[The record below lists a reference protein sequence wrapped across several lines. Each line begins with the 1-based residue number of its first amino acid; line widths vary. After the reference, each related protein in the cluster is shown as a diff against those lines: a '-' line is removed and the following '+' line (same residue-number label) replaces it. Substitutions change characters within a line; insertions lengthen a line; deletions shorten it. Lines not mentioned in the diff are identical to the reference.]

1 MPGLG
6 LGGGLVWLV
15 SVAAYVA
22 IPVVIIAIALRLAGV
37 GRSDRHRRL
46 STRLARGEI
55 TQAEFEAATKALG
68 G

>member
-22 IPVVIIAIALRLAGV
+22 IPAVIIAIALRLAGV
-37 GRSDRHRRL
+37 GRNDPHRRL
-46 STRLARGEI
+46 RTRLARGEI
-55 TQAEFEAATKALG
+55 TQAEFEAAAKALG